1 MGLTYCSA
9 GTSGASVAEEEEEEE
24 DNVLENTGKF
34 ISIEVLEAIGADIL
48 IGRCI
53 WGVGG

>member
-1 MGLTYCSA
+1 M
-9 GTSGASVAEEEEEEE
+9 AEEEEEEE